1 MAGPP
6 AFRPA
11 PFAGWRSWSLL
22 LALLLSAS
30 CLLRPTLP
38 LERPVYRY
46 LAVIDITQS
55 MNVPDYRDESMPRD
69 RLGYVKQSLRQLLAD
84 LPCGSELGLGLF
96 TTQNT
101 QILFEPLE
109 VCGHYAA
116 IDDALEH
123 LDWRMA
129 WAADSFI
136 AHGLYSALEQMAG
149 WKKPV
154 RLAFFSD
161 GQQIPQ
167 DLEIPPYRGNRGAI
181 AGLLVGVGGTEAV
194 PIPRYDQDNRP
205 LGDWRKSDLDVSP
218 GNQPP
223 AGQMEGPL
231 LSRLDEQ
238 HLSTLAAATGLG
250 YARLTTAAGL
260 GHALMRPELAVSLK
274 VGTDMRPVLGV
285 AALLLWLSGLVRR
298 NKG

>member
-1 MAGPP
+1 MSGHPK
-6 AFRPA
+6 FRPA
-11 PFAGWRSWSLL
+11 PFADWRSWSVL

-109 VCGHYAA
+109 VCGHYPA

-154 RLAFFSD
+154 RLAFFTD
-161 GQQIPQ
+161 GQQIPE

-181 AGLLVGVGGTEAV
+181 TGLLIGVGGTEAV

-218 GNQPP
+218 NNQPR
-223 AGQMEGPL
+223 AGPMEGPL

-250 YARLTTAAGL
+250 YARLTTATGL
-260 GHALMRPELAVSLK
+260 AHALKRPELAVNLK
-274 VGTDMRPVLGV
+274 VETDMRPALGL
-285 AALLLWLSGLVRR
+285 AALLIWLTGYLRR
-298 NKG
+298 KKE